1 MSNETFIWYNKLEIS
16 CTERN
21 KSDVDKL
28 ALVRDENKQRTLV
41 MVEMVMVKMV
51 MVILKETLQ
60 ERKT

>member
-41 MVEMVMVKMV
+41 MVEMVKMV

>member
-28 ALVRDENKQRTLV
+28 ALVRDENKQRTLL
-41 MVEMVMVKMV
+41 MVVMVMVKMV

>member
-1 MSNETFIWYNKLEIS
+1 
-16 CTERN
+16 
-21 KSDVDKL
+21 VDKL